1 MSFFTASLND
11 QDFSFL
17 PEVDGPDFSFT
28 ATVTADAPLTLTVFG
43 TVLDSDGNPN
53 GAGSYHGTI
62 NASSVAAV
70 PEPETDA
77 SMLPASP
84 PSAGEHAADASPPDG
99 AAGGGP
105 QPAATLRATSNAW
118 RAT

>member
-62 NASSVAAV
+62 NASS
-70 PEPETDA
+70 ETDA
-77 SMLPASP
+77 SML
-84 PSAGEHAADASPPDG
+84 AGIAAVGWG
-99 AAGGGP
+99 ARRRRV
-105 QPAATLRATSNAW
+105 AA
-118 RAT
+118 

>member
-1 MSFFTASLND
+1 MTLSSVGGPVSIFTASLND

-17 PEVDGPDFSFT
+17 PEVDGPEFSFT

-77 SMLPASP
+77 SML
-84 PSAGEHAADASPPDG
+84 AGIAAVGWG
-99 AAGGGP
+99 ARRRRV
-105 QPAATLRATSNAW
+105 AA
-118 RAT
+118 